1 MIINKDQLYFILFS
15 TLLKKKQRLSPNI
28 NEKILDFSIL
38 EKDNNIEI
46 KRIIFVDKEERSDKG
61 YNIDIL

>member
-15 TLLKKKQRLSPNI
+15 TLLQKKQRLSPNI